1 MTSDRWPVTSETQN
15 REMGASPPEATET
28 TASAPV
34 TGHWSPVTIHLRS
47 GKDHPVRL
55 GHPWI
60 FSGAIRD
67 LDRSIEPGTMV
78 RVQAADG
85 SFLGIGYVNPR
96 CDIAVRV
103 LTRADEPIDAAFI
116 RRRVAA
122 ALALRRRL
130 VAADSTAYRL
140 INGEGDGLPGFLVD
154 HYAGVVVVQCLT
166 AGAERL
172 KTWLLEAI
180 VAELAPSAVI
190 ERSEGSVRRAEGLP
204 PHTATLYG
212 EVSGEVVIR
221 ENGLQFAVVAGG
233 GQKTGHFCDQRVNRA
248 LLRELV
254 AGRRVLDAFTYAGGF
269 AVHAGFGGAAHV
281 VAVDSSARA
290 LAAAE
295 RNWTL
300 NGLDHGRLELVDRDV
315 PRFLRERDERF
326 DVLVLDPP
334 ALVKHRTDLQRGA
347 RAYKDLQL
355 WACRRAAPG
364 ALLLTFTCSP
374 HVDAALFR
382 KIVCGAAADA
392 RRDVQLLQHL
402 GPGPDHP
409 TALGHPE
416 AEYLHG
422 LLLRV
427 W

>member
-1 MTSDRWPVTSETQN
+1 MTRVSDEDQN
-15 REMGASPPEATET
+15 RWLQTRALAPDGAG
-28 TASAPV
+28 SAPV
-34 TGHWSPVTIHLRS
+34 TGDWSPLTLHLRS
-47 GKDHPVRL
+47 GKDYPVRL

-67 LDRSIEPGTMV
+67 IDRSIEPGTIV
-78 RVQAADG
+78 RVRAADG
-85 SFLGIGYVNPR
+85 SALGVGYVNPR
-96 CDIAVRV
+96 CDIAVRL
-103 LTRADEPIDAAFI
+103 LTRADEPIDAAFM

-122 ALALRRRL
+122 AWALRRRL

-140 INGEGDGLPGFLVD
+140 INGEGDGLPGILVD
-154 HYAGVVVVQCLT
+154 HYAGVLVMQCLT

-172 KTWLLEAI
+172 KPWLIEAL
-180 VAELAPSAVI
+180 VGELAPDAVV
-190 ERSEGSVRRAEGLP
+190 ERSEGSVRQIEGLP

-212 EVSGEVVIR
+212 DVPGEVVVR

-233 GQKTGHFCDQRVNRA
+233 GQKTGHFCDQRLSRA

-254 AGRRVLDAFTYAGGF
+254 AGRRVLDAFAYTGGF
-269 AVHAGFGGAAHV
+269 AVHAGAGKAAHV

-300 NGLDHGRLELVDRDV
+300 NGLDHGRVELVAGDV
-315 PRFLRERDERF
+315 PRLLRERDERF

-355 WACRRAAPG
+355 WACRRAAQG
-364 ALLLTFTCSP
+364 ALVLTFTCSP
-374 HVDAALFR
+374 HVDGALFR
-382 KIVCGAAADA
+382 KIVCAAAADA
-392 RRDVQLLQHL
+392 RRELQLLQHL

-416 AEYLHG
+416 ADYLHG

>member
-1 MTSDRWPVTSETQN
+1 MAEAGRGPVPGP
-15 REMGASPPEATET
+15 R
-28 TASAPV
+28 
-34 TGHWSPVTIHLRS
+34 SPVTLFLRS

-67 LDRSIEPGTMV
+67 FDRSLEPGTIV

-85 SFLGIGYVNPR
+85 SFLGVGCVNPH
-96 CDIAVRV
+96 CDIAVRL
-103 LTRADEPIDAAFI
+103 LTRADEPIDASFVH
-116 RRRVAA
+116 RRVAD
-122 ALALRRRL
+122 ALALRRRV
-130 VAADSTAYRL
+130 VAADTTAYRL
-140 INGEGDGLPGFLVD
+140 INGEGDGLPGVLVD
-154 HYAGVVVVQCLT
+154 RYADVLVVQCLT
-166 AGAERL
+166 AGADRL
-172 KTWLLEAI
+172 KPWLVEAL
-180 VAELAPSAVI
+180 VDALAPRALI
-190 ERSEGSVRRAEGLP
+190 ERSEGSVRRAEGLSPHAAVLCGHP
-204 PHTATLYG
+204 P
-212 EVSGEVVIR
+212 GEVVVR
-221 ENGLQFAVVAGG
+221 ENGLQFAVTAGG
-233 GQKTGHFCDQRVNRA
+233 GQKTGHFCDQRLNRA

-254 AGRRVLDAFTYAGGF
+254 AGRRVLDAFAYAGGF
-269 AVHAGFGGAAHV
+269 AVHAGAGGAAHV

-290 LAAAE
+290 LAAAG

-300 NGLDHGRLELVDRDV
+300 NGLDDARLEPVDRDV
-315 PRFLRERDERF
+315 SRFLRERDEHF

-334 ALVKHRTDLQRGA
+334 ALVKHRTDLHRGA

-392 RRDVQLLQHL
+392 RRTVQLLRHL

-409 TALGHPE
+409 VALGHPE
-416 AEYLHG
+416 GDYLHG

-427 W
+427 S